1 MAIDQLI
8 GRDPCGRPV
17 AIHRT
22 MDDAVD
28 ILYAGHIHHEDGTCT
43 WGILSLDLDDFTDIQ
58 PFPPFADIWSS
69 PSYAL
74 DGQVHR
80 IHVYAAACF
89 HALSLP

>member
-1 MAIDQLI
+1 MPIDQLI

-22 MDDAVD
+22 MDDAGD

-43 WGILSLDLDDFTDIQ
+43 WGILFTDLADFSDIRT
-58 PFPPFADIWSS
+58 FPSFANIWSA
-69 PSYAL
+69 PSYAF
-74 DGQVHR
+74 DGQVRR